1 MDRDQVR
8 STGKIKT
15 GEILKGIDVEGYGL
29 DMDEQ
34 VAAGAVKA
42 YLSGLPQQ
50 EALTVLRSVAKGTVL
65 KIPALHTTTN
75 QKPELLRTII
85 KGPELIGLIDT
96 AVSEQMEILR
106 DQTAAGVAGAC
117 IRETALQALKRIHG
131 QLIVENATPEFL
143 CFLMDCYRELR
154 E

>member
-1 MDRDQVR
+1 MDRDQAR

-15 GEILKGIDVEGYGL
+15 GEILRSIDVEEYGL

-65 KIPALHTTTN
+65 KIPALH
-75 QKPELLRTII
+75 QKPELFRTII

-96 AVSEQMEILR
+96 AVSKQMEILR
-106 DQTAAGVAGAC
+106 DQVAAGAAGAC
-117 IRETALQALKRIHG
+117 LREAALQALKRIHG